1 MDANELAG
9 WCLREIPRDVRAHNG
24 RGFGSGESS
33 GWGDNLGCG
42 SGSNYGGSVPGRC
55 SDSGYGGYCS
65 DFNYGCGS
73 GSGAGSGAGYGDDCC
88 AGGSGAGFCSGYGDI
103 DYSGGERV

>member
-9 WCLREIPRDVRAHNG
+9 WGLRDFPGDVRVHKG
-24 RGFGSGESS
+24 CGFGSGESS

-42 SGSNYGGSVPGRC
+42 SGSNYGCSVPGRC
-55 SDSGYGGYCS
+55 SDSGYGVYCS
-65 DFNYGCGS
+65 AFNHGCGS
-73 GSGAGSGAGYGDDCC
+73 GSGAGYGDDCC

-103 DYSGGERV
+103 DCSGGERV